1 MKHLEQELFDSWFN
15 YQCLKSTEILPL
27 RQTNVVSHWE
37 CKITSQNKESE
48 EREQPQN
55 LKENH

>member
-15 YQCLKSTEILPL
+15 YQCLKSTEIPPL
-27 RQTNVVSHWE
+27 RQTNVASHWE
-37 CKITSQNKESE
+37 LCQNKESG